1 MSNHSTS
8 YWQRKILRLSW
19 PIILANLSVPL
30 VGLVDV
36 AVIGRLSDETYL
48 GGVAVGAASF
58 SAFYWL
64 FGFLRMV
71 PTGLVAQSY
80 GAIEPDK
87 VAVVFFRGSILAL
100 LLGALVLLLSTPLY
114 ILTTYIFQPS
124 LSVSPHAYDYF
135 SVRIVGTPAFLLG

>member
-1 MSNHSTS
+1 MTNHSTS
-8 YWQRKILRLSW
+8 YWQKKILGLSW

-71 PTGLVAQSY
+71 PTGLVARSY
-80 GAIEPDK
+80 SAKDPGR
-87 VAVVFFRGSILAL
+87 VAG
-100 LLGALVLLLSTPLY
+100 
-114 ILTTYIFQPS
+114 
-124 LSVSPHAYDYF
+124 
-135 SVRIVGTPAFLLG
+135 FL